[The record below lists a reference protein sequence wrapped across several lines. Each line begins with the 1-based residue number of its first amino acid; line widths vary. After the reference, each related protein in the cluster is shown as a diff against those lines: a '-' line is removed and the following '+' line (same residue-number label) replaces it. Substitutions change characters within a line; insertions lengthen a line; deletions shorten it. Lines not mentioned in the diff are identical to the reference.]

1 MIAAPWGA
9 LRQVTMQLKYKIVI
23 LGVLP
28 LIVSVLF
35 ICVLVF
41 AQSRKLEEQQA
52 KLVESSI
59 MAAKKAELK
68 NYVGLALS
76 QIAPLYDSGRDDPE
90 TRQQALRILS
100 RSSFGLDGYFFVY
113 DRHGKNLMHPRQANL
128 VGKELIGMK
137 DKNGLPVIQ
146 ALLESAQN
154 GDGYQLYAW
163 EKPSTGLVTEK
174 LSYVVMLDRWGWML
188 GTGIYIDD
196 VEVATLKSRQEVAS
210 GVLTTVLAIASFALV
225 AVLVV
230 FTGGLMLNFTEHR
243 LADRKLSALNQRIVH
258 LQEEERSRVSREL
271 HDGISQQLVSI
282 KFQFE
287 LASLEL
293 ENGQGRGLENLRAG
307 TARLGEAIGEV
318 RRISHDLRPSLLDT
332 LGLSPAIDQLVR
344 EFEQRTA
351 IRTQYERELDDA
363 QVDKEVSV
371 TLFRIIQEALGNIE
385 RHSKAS
391 AAIISLSTSKGSISL
406 CVEDNGVGFDP
417 GLMDRSHG
425 IGLRNIRE
433 RVDHHRGAFGIFS
446 SPGRTELQVEIP
458 VQRA

>member
-1 MIAAPWGA
+1 
-9 LRQVTMQLKYKIVI
+9 MQLKYKIVT
-23 LGVLP
+23 LSVLP

-41 AQSRKLEEQQA
+41 AQSQKLEEEQA

-68 NYVGLALS
+68 NYLELALS
-76 QIAPLYDSGRDDPE
+76 LIAPLYESGRDDE
-90 TRQQALRILS
+90 EARQQALRMLA
-100 RSSFGLDGYFFVY
+100 RASFGLDGYFFVY

-146 ALLESAQN
+146 ALLDSAER

-163 EKPSTGLVTEK
+163 EKPSTRQVTEK

-196 VEVATLKSRQEVAS
+196 VEVATLKSRQEVAT
-210 GVLTTVLAIASFALV
+210 GVLTTVLAIASFSLIAI
-225 AVLVV
+225 LVV

-287 LASLEL
+287 LAGLEL
-293 ENGQGRGLENLRAG
+293 ENGRERGLENLRAG
-307 TARLGEAIGEV
+307 TARLGEAIGEI

-332 LGLSPAIDQLVR
+332 LGLSPAIDQLIH
-344 EFEQRTA
+344 EFEQRTG
-351 IRTQYERELDDA
+351 IRTQYERGLDDA
-363 QVDKEVSV
+363 SLGMDVRV

-385 RHSKAS
+385 RHSRAS
-391 AAIISLSTSKGSISL
+391 AAIISLAASQGAIVL
-406 CVEDNGVGFDP
+406 RVEDNGVGFDT
-417 GLMDRSHG
+417 GLVDRSHG

-433 RVDHHRGAFGIFS
+433 RVDHHRGAFTIS
-446 SPGRTELQVEIP
+446 SSHGRTELQVEIP

>member
-1 MIAAPWGA
+1 
-9 LRQVTMQLKYKIVI
+9 MQLKYKIVT
-23 LGVLP
+23 LSVLP

-41 AQSRKLEEQQA
+41 AQSQKLEEEQA
-52 KLVESSI
+52 RLVESSI

-68 NYVGLALS
+68 NYLQLALS
-76 QIAPLYDSGRDDPE
+76 LISPLYQSGRDDE
-90 TRQQALRILS
+90 EARQQALRMLS
-100 RSSFGLDGYFFVY
+100 RASFGLDGYFFVY

-146 ALLESAQN
+146 ALLESAQR
-154 GDGYQLYAW
+154 GDGYQLYTW
-163 EKPSTGLVTEK
+163 EKPSSGQVTEK

-210 GVLTTVLAIASFALV
+210 GVLTTVLAIASFSLI

-293 ENGQGRGLENLRAG
+293 ENGQGRGLDNLRAG

-344 EFEQRTA
+344 EFEQRTS

-363 QVDKEVSV
+363 QVDKDVSV
-371 TLFRIIQEALGNIE
+371 TLFRIIQEALANIE
-385 RHSKAS
+385 RHSRAS
-391 AAIISLSTSKGSISL
+391 AAIISLTTSKRAIAL
-406 CVEDNGVGFDP
+406 RVEDNGVGFDP
-417 GLMDRSHG
+417 GLMDRSQG

-433 RVDHHRGAFGIFS
+433 RVDHHRGTFAVS
-446 SPGRTELQVEIP
+446 SYHGRTELQVEIP

>member
-1 MIAAPWGA
+1 
-9 LRQVTMQLKYKIVI
+9 MQLKYKIVT
-23 LGVLP
+23 LSVLP

-41 AQSRKLEEQQA
+41 AQSRKLEEEQA
-52 KLVESSI
+52 RLVESSI

-68 NYVGLALS
+68 NYLELALS
-76 QIAPLYDSGRDDPE
+76 LIAPLYQSGRDDE
-90 TRQQALRILS
+90 EARQQALHMLS
-100 RSSFGLDGYFFVY
+100 RANFGMDGYFFVY
-113 DRHGKNLMHPRQANL
+113 DRQGKNLMHPRQANL

-146 ALLESAQN
+146 ALLDSAEN
-154 GDGYQLYAW
+154 GDGYQLYTW
-163 EKPSTGLVTEK
+163 EKPSNRQVTEK

-196 VEVATLKSRQEVAS
+196 VEVATLKSRQEVAK
-210 GVLTTVLAIASFALV
+210 GVLTTVLAIASFSLI

-293 ENGQGRGLENLRAG
+293 ESGQSRGLENLRTG
-307 TARLGEAIGEV
+307 TTRLGEAIGEI

-351 IRTQYERELDDA
+351 IRTQYERGLDDA
-363 QVDKEVSV
+363 SLDMDVRV

-385 RHSKAS
+385 RHAKAS
-391 AAIISLSTSKGSISL
+391 AAIISLSANRDSIVL
-406 CVEDNGVGFDP
+406 RVEDNGVGFDP
-417 GLMDRSHG
+417 GVMDRSQG

-433 RVDHHRGAFGIFS
+433 RVDHHQGAFSLS
-446 SPGRTELQVEIP
+446 SITGRTELQVEIP
-458 VQRA
+458 LQRA